1 MNTLVVGSHNFR
13 RRIFALLAD
22 VGKRPNILEANDVA
36 DVPLITGRQDIELT
50 VCEYVA
56 DGASARLSLLRAAV
70 GKTPIVVVSDRVDL
84 GLVRDAV
91 NDGAD
96 GFIAHDASDAVVV
109 QAMRLVLAGGIYVP
123 GEILKRRHPQARMT
137 SATDAAPRLANPAVE
152 QLTPRQ
158 REVLGLL
165 TQGLSNK
172 EIATR
177 LSLSEGTV
185 KLHITAILRAL
196 KTKSRLKAA
205 LAAARPEG

>member
-1 MNTLVVGSHNFR
+1 MNTLVVGSHPFR
-13 RRIFALLAD
+13 RRIFALLSD

-36 DVPLITGRQDIELT
+36 DVPLIAGRQDIELT
-50 VCEYVA
+50 LCEHVV
-56 DGASARLSLLRAAV
+56 DGGSTRLTLLRAAV
-70 GKTPIVVVSDRVDL
+70 GKAPIVVVSDRVDL
-84 GLVRDAV
+84 GIVRDAV

-96 GFIAHDASDAVVV
+96 GFIANDSSDALIV
-109 QAMRLVLAGGIYVP
+109 QAVRLVLAGGIYVP
-123 GEILKRRHPQARMT
+123 GEILKRRHPLPR
-137 SATDAAPRLANPAVE
+137 SSHSNDAATLINPAIE

-177 LSLSEGTV
+177 LTLSEGTV

-205 LAAARPEG
+205 LAAARPGG

>member
-1 MNTLVVGSHNFR
+1 MNTLVVGSHAFR
-13 RRIFALLAD
+13 RRIFALLPD

-36 DVPLITGRQDIELT
+36 DVPLIAGRQDIELT
-50 VCEYVA
+50 LCEHIV
-56 DGASARLSLLRAAV
+56 DGGGSERLTLLRAAV
-70 GKTPIVVVSDRVDL
+70 GKTPIVVLSDRVDL
-84 GLVRDAV
+84 GIVRDAV

-96 GFIAHDASDAVVV
+96 GFIASDASDAVIV
-109 QAMRLVLAGGIYVP
+109 QAVRLVLAGAIYVP
-123 GEILKRRHPQARMT
+123 GEILKRRHPL
-137 SATDAAPRLANPAVE
+137 PRSSHSGEAGAMANPAIE

-177 LSLSEGTV
+177 LTLSEGTV

-205 LAAARPEG
+205 LAAARPGG

>member
-1 MNTLVVGSHNFR
+1 MNTLVVGSHAFR
-13 RRIFALLAD
+13 RRIFALLPD

-36 DVPLITGRQDIELT
+36 DVPLIAGRQDIELT
-50 VCEYVA
+50 LCEHVV
-56 DGASARLSLLRAAV
+56 DGGSARMTLLRAAV

-84 GLVRDAV
+84 GIVRDAV

-96 GFIAHDASDAVVV
+96 GFIASDASDAVIV
-109 QAMRLVLAGGIYVP
+109 QAVRLVLAGAMYVP
-123 GEILKRRHPQARMT
+123 GEILKRRHPLPR
-137 SATDAAPRLANPAVE
+137 SSHSGDGAALTNPAIE

-177 LSLSEGTV
+177 LTLSEGTV

-205 LAAARPEG
+205 LAAGRPGG